1 MSGNIVIVI
10 TGKRIIW
17 SNKGDSGVCLP
28 VKHGKLNI
36 CLFVLPSEI
45 LLNERIRKERE
56 QERERSK
63 TFCLGGGNWQAV

>member
-45 LLNERIRKERE
+45 LLNERINEGERARKR
-56 QERERSK
+56 K
-63 TFCLGGGNWQAV
+63 I